1 MRGRRRRSGGCWKR
15 VAMRRGDEGNEI
27 LWLGIEGG
35 GEGEGDGELRGD
47 DGIW

>member
-27 LWLGIEGG
+27 LRFGI
-35 GEGEGDGELRGD
+35 EGEGDGELRGD